1 VMEVGTSRSRV
12 RGLSDGPCLGG
23 HTRMKCQR
31 CRHGMAVG
39 DKLAL
44 TWETRRSGS
53 QLTSTS
59 DIVGIWKQVSEIGD
73 SIGLEEK
80 FLRFC
85 IYKTIEED
93 TLGFCRLSNAAGDSP
108 AKTAWKRQHH
118 CNACDL
124 RHRTLSRTPI
134 GWVHIVRRA
143 ID

>member
-1 VMEVGTSRSRV
+1 MFTY
-12 RGLSDGPCLGG
+12 
-23 HTRMKCQR
+23 
-31 CRHGMAVG
+31 
-39 DKLAL
+39 
-44 TWETRRSGS
+44 
-53 QLTSTS
+53 
-59 DIVGIWKQVSEIGD
+59 
-73 SIGLEEK
+73 
-80 FLRFC
+80 